1 MIGRLLP
8 VALFLALGLLLA
20 VGLKIADHKTE
31 IPSPLI
37 GKPMP
42 EFTLPV
48 LGQEDTMVSSND
60 LLGQPFLLNVW
71 ASWCPTCRYEHPVIT
86 DLAKSGAVRVIGLNY
101 RDEAGDA
108 QQWLQRFGNPYE
120 FSLADLS
127 GRTGIDFGVYAAPE
141 SFLVDASG
149 TIVFKQIGAMT
160 DEVIEQEILPR
171 IRQ

>member
-8 VALFLALGLLLA
+8 IALFLALGLLLA
-20 VGLKIADHKTE
+20 AGLQIADHKTE

-42 EFTLPV
+42 DFTLPV
-48 LGQEDTMVSSND
+48 LGQEGLMVSSED
-60 LLGQPFLLNVW
+60 LLGKPFLLNVW

-86 DLAKSGAVRVIGLNY
+86 SLAESGALRVIGLNY
-101 RDEAGDA
+101 RDEAQDA
-108 QQWLQRFGNPYE
+108 QQWLQRFGDPYE

-141 SFLVDASG
+141 SFLIDAEG
-149 TIVFKQIGAMT
+149 IIVFKQIGVVT
-160 DEVIEQEILPR
+160 EDIIRQEILPR
-171 IRQ
+171 IQQ